1 MKEDIFN
8 IINFE
13 YNILYEKQ
21 KQIETRFLENDLSD
35 NNTKHNKDNDNNVN
49 KYFQQTNSN
58 YNNKINQYSSFNSTQ
73 ICSMNL
79 QIKS

>member
-21 KQIETRFLENDLSD
+21 KQIETRFLESDLSD

-49 KYFQQTNSN
+49 EYFQ
-58 YNNKINQYSSFNSTQ
+58 
-73 ICSMNL
+73 
-79 QIKS
+79 

>member
-1 MKEDIFN
+1 MKEDISN

-49 KYFQQTNSN
+49 EYFQQTNN
-58 YNNKINQYSSFNSTQ
+58 NDNNKINKYSSFNSTQ